1 MFALKSL
8 IHFSLFFAKKD
19 IKTRFAGSLL
29 GVFWMFIQPMC
40 FIIIYF
46 FVFSTVLKIK
56 LSPASGTQSFLVF
69 LLTGLFPWM
78 AFQEGC
84 MRAATSIID
93 NAEAVKKIP
102 FPLESLPL
110 GVIIS
115 SACMHLTALTIFVI
129 AYGVYLWIKSHTFL
143 PLTVVFLP
151 AFIFFQLLATLGISL
166 FLAAI
171 CTYLRDLIQVFNLL
185 FQVWFYATP
194 IVYPIY
200 MIPKKLQP
208 FVMMNPLTGLIEL
221 YRDVILKGK
230 LSFAPYKI
238 WSIIFVCLVLW
249 LGVTIFKRL
258 KPGFADVL

>member
-1 MFALKSL
+1 MFSLKSL

-19 IKTRFAGSLL
+19 IKSRFAGSLL
-29 GVFWMFIQPMC
+29 GVFWLFVQPMC
-40 FIIIYF
+40 FIVIYF
-46 FVFSTVLKIK
+46 FVFSTVLKIR
-56 LSPASGTQSFLVF
+56 LSSGTGTQSFLVF

-78 AFQEGC
+78 GFQEGC

-93 NAEAVKKIP
+93 NGEAVKKIP

-115 SACMHLTALTIFVI
+115 AACMHLTALVIFVI
-129 AYGVYLWIKSHTFL
+129 GYGVYLWIKSHTFL
-143 PLTVVFLP
+143 PLTVLFLP
-151 AFIFFQLLATLGISL
+151 VLMFLQILATLGIGL
-166 FLAAI
+166 FLAGI

-208 FVMMNPLTGLIEL
+208 FVKMNPLTGLTEL

-230 LSFAPYKI
+230 LSFEVYKG
-238 WSIIFVCLVLW
+238 WSIVFVLLALW
-249 LGVTIFKRL
+249 LGIKVFKRL
-258 KPGFADVL
+258 KLGFADVL